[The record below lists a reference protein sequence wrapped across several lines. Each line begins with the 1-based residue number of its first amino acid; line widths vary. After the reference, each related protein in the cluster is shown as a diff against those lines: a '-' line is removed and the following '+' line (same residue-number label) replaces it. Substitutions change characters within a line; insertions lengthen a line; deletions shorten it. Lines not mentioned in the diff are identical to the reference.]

1 MHFADALA
9 RRSRYA
15 TRLIAG
21 NHKEPRLF
29 GLARGGVAALR
40 VFSGTRDRL
49 APRVFACSFDAAF
62 FLGGAGSLMSRI
74 FSSSLQGSLEL
85 AFLLNRASRSF
96 LSRFAPRF
104 FTRSRACSLNT
115 AFVVRRAC
123 GGLAARFLARGLAGS
138 FTNGLNT
145 TRLLH
150 IAARLAAIRL
160 PGCRPLTASIVPAG
174 LMIAASALARIA
186 ALPIAA
192 WTVVVPLAAGPIV
205 AVAALWFALR
215 FPLPRS
221 LVAIA
226 AAILTVRTAFV
237 FDILPSRM
245 AVAVVARRWLR
256 SGHGCAQWT
265 PVTRIVAAFSD
276 HPVEPLIDRHVD
288 ALRRV
293 ALGLAGL
300 RAKTSQ
306 IPRTARL
313 HPRAQTHIG
322 RGRMRPPLGPA
333 LLTKQAHGTALFPRI
348 PTFQDYGKQA
358 VKNSGGKRQTNDF
371 RRFRPAGES
380 ARRHIAAAEPG
391 RDGGPSTVS

>member
-40 VFSGTRDRL
+40 VFGGTRSRL
-49 APRVFACSFDAAF
+49 APRLFNAALLF
-62 FLGGAGSLMSRI
+62 GRAGSLMSRI

-85 AFLLNRASRSF
+85 AFLLNLASRSL

-104 FTRSRACSLNT
+104 FTRSRACSLDT

-138 FTNGLNT
+138 FTNGLKT

-192 WTVVVPLAAGPIV
+192 WTVVVPLAAGPAV
-205 AVAALWFALR
+205 AVAALWFVLR

-245 AVAVVARRWLR
+245 AVAVVARRRLR
-256 SGHGCAQWT
+256 SGHGCA
-265 PVTRIVAAFSD
+265 
-276 HPVEPLIDRHVD
+276 
-288 ALRRV
+288 
-293 ALGLAGL
+293 
-300 RAKTSQ
+300 
-306 IPRTARL
+306 
-313 HPRAQTHIG
+313 
-322 RGRMRPPLGPA
+322 
-333 LLTKQAHGTALFPRI
+333 
-348 PTFQDYGKQA
+348 
-358 VKNSGGKRQTNDF
+358 
-371 RRFRPAGES
+371 
-380 ARRHIAAAEPG
+380 
-391 RDGGPSTVS
+391 